1 MYAVLSIGSCHRRR
15 YNYNSLN
22 ILSLDIMLSS
32 PLFYP
37 ARYAVRKI
45 LSLLRPSK
53 SNGAMTHPHKPLKQN
68 SSEEDLVSD
77 DLTDL
82 ALFKNM
88 TIKGPNGQ
96 DKVDIR
102 WTLPR
107 LKTFDAVVFDMLR
120 VMPEHFASQITLM
133 DYPVFKN
140 ITAEELS
147 SCAWSGKDKNNVC
160 PNIVAFTRRFNHVS
174 FWVVKEILSG
184 QTVKIRAEILGHF
197 IKIAKKLSDLN
208 NFHSLLAVI
217 SALHSASVYRLTKTW
232 NLLHKKERSTYE
244 KLSELVSDD
253 DNRQRLREHLNNV
266 RLPCVPYL
274 GMYLQDLIYIDVAH
288 PSTGGL
294 DSENR
299 SIKMNNVLRT
309 IAEYQQSQY
318 DIESLPHVQ
327 NYLKS
332 VRYIEE
338 LQKFVEEDN
347 YKLSLQL
354 EPTVPLIVK
363 SKEDLDITEKVSTKP
378 PGTPTTTSKF
388 VPGHRKSRSLGAY
401 IPPGG
406 FGQLGNGSR
415 HLLDD
420 SILEDNPQSKP
431 SVSTCSSVEGS
442 MNGMSI
448 GGSSEDSEISDDQE
462 VWVNEGISESLED
475 LVQDIPEVPNS
486 SFTVQ
491 GPLKK
496 KSVMK
501 NGRKV
506 SVSSWTRFWVGLW
519 GTNLIFYAAKTFSG
533 PERTNFRSKPSK
545 MTSIVDWMV
554 IVPESKGHN
563 VFLLADSITG
573 NSYKFKATSYSNTCQ
588 WVRKLADATKK
599 SRQQVP
605 TNLMS
610 FE

>member
-1 MYAVLSIGSCHRRR
+1 
-15 YNYNSLN
+15 
-22 ILSLDIMLSS
+22 MLLS
-32 PLFYP
+32 PLINP
-37 ARYAVRKI
+37 ARYAVRK
-45 LSLLRPSK
+45 LLAFLRLGPSK
-53 SNGAMTHPHKPLKQN
+53 SSSAMTHPHKPLKQN
-68 SSEEDLVSD
+68 SSEEDLVSG

-82 ALFKNM
+82 PLFKNM
-88 TIKGPNGQ
+88 TIKGLNGQ
-96 DKVDIR
+96 DKADTR

-107 LKTFDAVVFDMLR
+107 LKTYDAVVFDMLR
-120 VMPEHFASQITLM
+120 VVPDHFASQITLM
-133 DYPVFKN
+133 DLPVFKS

-160 PNIVAFTRRFNHVS
+160 PNVVAFTRRFNHVS

-208 NFHSLLAVI
+208 NFHSLLAII

-244 KLSELVSDD
+244 KLAELVSEE
-253 DNRQRLREHLNNV
+253 DNRQKLREHLNNI

-294 DSENR
+294 DSEMR
-299 SIKMNNVLRT
+299 STKMNNVLRT

-318 DIESLPHVQ
+318 DLELLPHVQ

-354 EPTVPLIVK
+354 EPTVQLITK
-363 SKEDLDITEKVSTKP
+363 SKEDLDINEKVSSKMVA
-378 PGTPTTTSKF
+378 PGTPTATSKF

-401 IPPGG
+401 FLSTGTELSIPPGG
-406 FGQLGNGSR
+406 FGTLGNGSR

-420 SILEDNPQSKP
+420 SILEDNPHAKP

-448 GGSSEDSEISDDQE
+448 GGSSEDSEVSDDQD
-462 VWVNEGISESLED
+462 VWLNDGISESLED
-475 LVQDIPEVPNS
+475 LVQNIPEIPTS

-533 PERTNFRSKPSK
+533 PDRTNFRSKPSK